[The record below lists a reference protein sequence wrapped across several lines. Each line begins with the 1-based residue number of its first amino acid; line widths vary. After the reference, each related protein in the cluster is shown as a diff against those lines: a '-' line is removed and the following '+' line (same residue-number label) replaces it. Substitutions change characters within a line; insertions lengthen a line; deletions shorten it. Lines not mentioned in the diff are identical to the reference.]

1 MSAET
6 EPGQFGGKLA
16 VESAVETGYRVGVLI
31 SQLAGWP
38 SLVRFTTKKN
48 RVAVADLSPN
58 DGEAP
63 VIVGLADAAM
73 HMYAAAIDALP
84 DQGDPEY
91 PHRAG
96 VILAGLRKLQGSMSE
111 AAGRSRVT
119 PSVIVALSGVR
130 SRYDEVMETAA
141 NGPGATLGQRMYI
154 ARGRAKLSTK
164 EAANGVGLR
173 KDLIEA
179 VEAEQA
185 DLTED
190 ETSKI
195 KDLIAALGG

>member
-1 MSAET
+1 MADSA
-6 EPGQFGGKLA
+6 
-16 VESAVETGYRVGVLI
+16 
-31 SQLAGWP
+31 
-38 SLVRFTTKKN
+38 
-48 RVAVADLSPN
+48 PN

-63 VIVGLADAAM
+63 VIVGLSDAAM

-84 DQGDPEY
+84 DPHDPEFAD
-91 PHRAG
+91 RAG
-96 VILAGLRKLQGSMSE
+96 VILAGMRKLQGSLSD

-130 SRYDEVMETAA
+130 HRYDELMETAS
-141 NGPGATLGQRMYI
+141 NGPGATLGQRLYI

-179 VEAEQA
+179 VEAEEPV
-185 DLTED
+185 TED
-190 ETSKI
+190 EASKI